1 MIDNDIQSCLT
12 YDIEI
17 IFSNRLYNC
26 IIELK
31 DIFVIFCVTVYNKIC
46 IKKVICGERVWFIC
60 HLEILRSLSD
70 MEGFLPS
77 NLINNQYQGN

>member
-46 IKKVICGERVWFIC
+46 IKKLFVVKEFGLFVT
-60 HLEILRSLSD
+60 LKS
-70 MEGFLPS
+70 
-77 NLINNQYQGN
+77 